1 MVQAPV
7 NQPQSRLNIGVKAL
21 ATSLEV
27 LMTRTF
33 CMLSDLHCPSY
44 VLLTDRFI
52 IRCTSEVRALLRV
65 SLWRC
70 ALPPWTHLCCD
81 ACCSPDTSAAD
92 AAVLSLYLPHA
103 FPSSQCSVWSH
114 WRVLHFSPAPYPLFL
129 PIHGILYCNSLGVSM
144 GVQYGHLFLSLPDF
158 WAVLILLGSAR

>member
-1 MVQAPV
+1 MSFWQTD
-7 NQPQSRLNIGVKAL
+7 S
-21 ATSLEV
+21 
-27 LMTRTF
+27 
-33 CMLSDLHCPSY
+33 SY
-44 VLLTDRFI
+44 VAHPRSGHYYVCL
-52 IRCTSEVRALLRV
+52 CGALVGAWR
-65 SLWRC
+65 RC

-158 WAVLILLGSAR
+158 WAVLILLGSARWRLNSISKLVLDITQSKLTGGHRW